1 MLQIIGSSLI
11 VVSTTLIGWSL
22 VAHMKKRIRELY
34 ELQYYILMLEGEIQ
48 CANQDLYHCFQNIS
62 HHASG
67 CWKNFFS
74 DVLKEMEGEKKKEFR
89 EIWEDAMKKICNKTA
104 LTAEQ
109 QREWKCLGNN
119 LGYLDQEM
127 QIAWLD
133 ICEKKMER
141 FEEKEREKFQER
153 AKLYQSIGIMSG
165 LFMVILLV

>member
-1 MLQIIGSSLI
+1 
-11 VVSTTLIGWSL
+11 
-22 VAHMKKRIRELY
+22 
-34 ELQYYILMLEGEIQ
+34 
-48 CANQDLYHCFQNIS
+48 
-62 HHASG
+62 
-67 CWKNFFS
+67 
-74 DVLKEMEGEKKKEFR
+74 
-89 EIWEDAMKKICNKTA
+89 MKKICNKTA

-165 LFMVILLV
+165 IFMVILLV